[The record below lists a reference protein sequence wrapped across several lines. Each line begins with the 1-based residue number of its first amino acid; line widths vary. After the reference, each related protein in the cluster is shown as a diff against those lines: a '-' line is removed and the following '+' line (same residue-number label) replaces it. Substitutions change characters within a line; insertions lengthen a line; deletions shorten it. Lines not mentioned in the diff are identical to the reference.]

1 MLRPSGQLRCGPGA
15 KKPGGERELFVRQS
29 FWWMLVLSA
38 KWELEVFVV
47 AEVEGQDGFV
57 AYPGTIFVFER
68 TGQYG
73 MG

>member
-1 MLRPSGQLRCGPGA
+1 
-15 KKPGGERELFVRQS
+15 
-29 FWWMLVLSA
+29 MLVLSA